1 MSGALPRFTGDF
13 TRQEALPPEA
23 LAAAERVLRSGRLHR
38 YTPEP
43 SGALSEVSA
52 LEAEFA
58 AFQGS
63 RYALA
68 VSSGGAAMAL
78 GLRAL
83 GVGPGDVVLSNAFTL
98 APVPGA
104 IASLG
109 ARPRFVETADD
120 LTIDLADLQAKAPGA
135 KALLLSHMRG
145 HSPDMPRLAA
155 LCAALNLPLVEDCAH
170 SMGATWDGL
179 PAGRHGRIA
188 CFSTQSYKHIDSG
201 EGGLLTTDAPD
212 LAARAILLSGSYM
225 LYERHGAA
233 PPPEAFA
240 ALRLEVPNMSARMDN
255 LRAALLRP
263 QLALLP
269 TRVARWRVLYD
280 RLEAGLQGSAAA
292 LIARPVAEAFV
303 GSSFQF
309 RLPGWTGARIAT
321 FLSRC
326 EARGLA
332 LKWFGAPEPQAYTS
346 RYSHWRYADPAPLPQ
361 TDALLATLFDLRLP
375 LSFTPEDAGQIAA
388 ILRDEIT
395 AVLAL
400 PAAALTPRPLA
411 LGD

>member
-1 MSGALPRFTGDF
+1 MSGAPLRFTGDF

-23 LAAAERVLRSGRLHR
+23 LAAAERVLLSGRLHR
-38 YTPEP
+38 YSPEP

-78 GLRAL
+78 ALRAL

-109 ARPRFVETADD
+109 ASPRFVETADD
-120 LTIDLADLQAKAPGA
+120 LTIDLDDLRAKAGGA

-155 LCAALNLPLVEDCAH
+155 LCAELNLPLIEDCAH
-170 SMGATWDGL
+170 AMGARWAGK
-179 PAGRHGRIA
+179 PAGHWGRIA

-201 EGGLLTTDAPD
+201 EGGLLTTDEDD

-233 PPPEAFA
+233 PPPAAFA
-240 ALRLEVPNMSARMDN
+240 ALRLDVPNMSARMDN
-255 LRAALLRP
+255 LRAAILRP

-269 TRVARWRVLYD
+269 ARIARWRALYD
-280 RLEAGLQGSAAA
+280 RLETGLAGSPAA

-326 EARGLA
+326 AARGLA

-346 RYSHWRYADPAPLPQ
+346 HYQHWRYAAPATLPQ
-361 TDALLATLFDLRLP
+361 TDALLAALFDLRLP

-388 ILRDEIT
+388 ILRDEIA
-395 AVLAL
+395 AVAAL
-400 PAAALTPRPLA
+400 PEGALAAPALT